1 MGTQSSVSHRQKKW
15 AQQWKH
21 AAVMLAEQKRK
32 ELREMTPK
40 QALAA
45 SDALL
50 QIGASSELSPSRRT
64 SSGLVEQ
71 QALFHKT
78 NPK

>member
-1 MGTQSSVSHRQKKW
+1 MK
-15 AQQWKH
+15 
-21 AAVMLAEQKRK
+21 LAEQKRK
-32 ELREMTPK
+32 ELREMTPE

-50 QIGASSELSPSRRT
+50 QIGASSELSPSRRK

-78 NPK
+78 HSK